1 MRRWIVWILSLLL
14 LLTLCACG
22 QPQQTEQTGQ
32 QGENPQT
39 DEQKPSQEPEEP
51 AFDPLV
57 PESEAVSA
65 GWFQDAAFVGDSVS
79 VMLEMYNSGSG
90 RLGSPAFFCSVSLSQ
105 QNAMAYAAGDERLPE
120 YPKGSGQHPRVED
133 GVAASGANKVY
144 VMLGMNC
151 IAGGVDRA
159 CQDLVTLIDEILAKS
174 PQAAILVESVT
185 PMTASSPRADGSLN
199 NETIGAFNA
208 RMMEICQERGW
219 YFVNV
224 AEAVSDENGFLRDE
238 YSGDQSMGIHF
249 NYNGGEVWTDYLL
262 THVPEALK

>member
-1 MRRWIVWILSLLL
+1 MKRWIVWILSLLF

-32 QGENPQT
+32 QGE
-39 DEQKPSQEPEEP
+39 DEQDQSQEP

-65 GWFQDAAFVGDSVS
+65 DWFQDAAFVGDSVS
-79 VMLEMYNSGSG
+79 VMLETYNSNSG
-90 RLGSPAFFCSVSLSQ
+90 RLGSPVFFCSVSLSQ

-133 GVAASGANKVY
+133 GVAASGASKVY

-151 IAGGVDRA
+151 IAGGVDKA

-185 PMTASSPRADGSLN
+185 PMTASSPRADGALN

-208 RMMEICQERGW
+208 KVMELCQERGW

-224 AEAVSDENGFLRDE
+224 AEAVSDENGFLREE

>member
-1 MRRWIVWILSLLL
+1 MKRWIVWSLSLLL

-32 QGENPQT
+32 QGENAQT
-39 DEQKPSQEPEEP
+39 DKEETD
-51 AFDPLV
+51 FDPLV
-57 PESEAVSA
+57 PESEPVSA
-65 GWFQDAAFVGDSVS
+65 DWFQDAAFVGDSVS

-90 RLGSPAFFCSVSLSQ
+90 RLGTPAFFCSVSLSQ

-159 CQDLVTLIDEILAKS
+159 CQDLVTLIDTILAKS

-208 RMMEICQERGW
+208 RMMEICRERGW

-238 YSGDQSMGIHF
+238 YSGDKAMGIHF

>member
-1 MRRWIVWILSLLL
+1 MKRWIVWSLSLLL

-32 QGENPQT
+32 QGENAQT
-39 DEQKPSQEPEEP
+39 DKEETD
-51 AFDPLV
+51 FDPLV
-57 PESEAVSA
+57 PESEPVSA
-65 GWFQDAAFVGDSVS
+65 DWFQDAAFVGDSVS

-133 GVAASGANKVY
+133 GVAANGANKVY

-159 CQDLVTLIDEILAKS
+159 CQDLVTLIDTILAKS

-208 RMMEICQERGW
+208 RMMEICRERGW

-238 YSGDQSMGIHF
+238 YSGDKAMGIHF

>member
-1 MRRWIVWILSLLL
+1 MKRWIVWSLSLLL

-32 QGENPQT
+32 QGENAQT
-39 DEQKPSQEPEEP
+39 DEEETD
-51 AFDPLV
+51 FDPLV

-65 GWFQDAAFVGDSVS
+65 DWFQDAAFVGDSVS

-151 IAGGVDRA
+151 IAGGVDR
-159 CQDLVTLIDEILAKS
+159 I
-174 PQAAILVESVT
+174 
-185 PMTASSPRADGSLN
+185 
-199 NETIGAFNA
+199 
-208 RMMEICQERGW
+208 W
-219 YFVNV
+219 
-224 AEAVSDENGFLRDE
+224 
-238 YSGDQSMGIHF
+238 
-249 NYNGGEVWTDYLL
+249 
-262 THVPEALK
+262 

>member
-1 MRRWIVWILSLLL
+1 MKRWIVWSLSLLL

-32 QGENPQT
+32 QGENAQT
-39 DEQKPSQEPEEP
+39 DKEETD
-51 AFDPLV
+51 FDPLV
-57 PESEAVSA
+57 PESEPVSA
-65 GWFQDAAFVGDSVS
+65 DWFQDAAFVGDSVS

-90 RLGSPAFFCSVSLSQ
+90 RLGSPACFCAVSLSQ

-159 CQDLVTLIDEILAKS
+159 CQALVTLIDEILAKS

-208 RMMEICQERGW
+208 RMMEICRERGW

-238 YSGDQSMGIHF
+238 YSGDQAMGIHF